1 MQSLLDA
8 IAERPDVLRL
18 ACLTPVDVDLGAL
31 KEHFT
36 AWHAVNSGALAYV
49 DSRRDQL
56 IDPFG
61 TRPWA
66 KAALII
72 AFAPCAERESPL
84 RQLPLARPGLP
95 AALIAPYAL
104 HEDYH
109 RTGRRILAEIAAWL
123 TAMTGNSA
131 NVSFEACVDTRP
143 VLEKL
148 LAEQAGLG
156 QRAPNTLLRI
166 PPWACQAHL
175 AILFTSLTLPSHVL
189 PQPCDT
195 LCQSCQACLEACPN
209 SALTASGLDVRLCRA
224 WVANEKRGP
233 LSPAEQL
240 LLGNSLFG
248 CPFCTMACPDT
259 PPGPPPFAVDPKA
272 ILAMTNAALK
282 KIIAGT
288 ALQHLGPSQLKRNA
302 KAVIE
307 NQSLSPKEKIIRE
320 FL

>member
-18 ACLTPVDVDLGAL
+18 ACLTPADVDLDAL
-31 KEHFT
+31 KQHFT

-56 IDPFG
+56 LDPFG

-66 KAALII
+66 KAALLL
-72 AFAPCAERESPL
+72 AFAPRPEPESPL
-84 RQLPLARPGLP
+84 RQLPLARPGQP

-109 RTGRRILAEIAAWL
+109 RTGQRILAEIVDLL
-123 TAMTGNSA
+123 TAKAENGA
-131 NVSFEACVDTRP
+131 DASFEACVDTKP

-156 QRAPNTLLRI
+156 QRAPNSLLRI
-166 PPWACQAHL
+166 PPWGCQAHL
-175 AILFTSLTLPSHVL
+175 AIMFTSLPLPSL
-189 PQPCDT
+189 ILSQPRDT
-195 LCQSCQACLEACPN
+195 LCQSCQACLKACPN
-209 SALTASGLDVRLCRA
+209 RALTASGLEVRLCRA
-224 WVANEKRGP
+224 WLANEKRGP
-233 LSPAEQL
+233 LSQAEQL

-248 CPFCTMACPDT
+248 CSFCSMACPDT
-259 PPGPPPFAVDPKA
+259 PAGPPPLAVDPEA
-272 ILAMTNAALK
+272 ILAMSNTALK

-288 ALQHLGPSQLKRNA
+288 ALQHLGPNQLKRNA
-302 KAVIE
+302 RTVIE
-307 NQSLSPKEKIIRE
+307 NQNLR
-320 FL
+320 